1 PAEAPTISTGAPETG
16 EAQSLKTPDGSRAVS
31 SPAASSSSSPLAFQP
46 GAKPAEAAPGS
57 KPLGAENLGTEVVPP
72 ALVIEG
78 APEAQIFVDD
88 RLTASTGSDGQAKIS
103 TLSPG
108 QHRLRVTVNGYQDY
122 EKDID
127 LRAGQTSSVAA
138 KLEPFVPPVLTGEA
152 KAPSLEFRATI
163 PRLAKPPVPEFVLDR
178 TLKAHSGWVTG
189 VAFSADGQQ
198 LA

>member
-1 PAEAPTISTGAPETG
+1 
-16 EAQSLKTPDGSRAVS
+16 KTPDRSRAVS

-127 LRAGQTSSVAA
+127 LPTGQTS
-138 KLEPFVPPVLTGEA
+138 
-152 KAPSLEFRATI
+152 
-163 PRLAKPPVPEFVLDR
+163 
-178 TLKAHSGWVTG
+178 
-189 VAFSADGQQ
+189 
-198 LA
+198 

>member
-1 PAEAPTISTGAPETG
+1 ETA
-16 EAQSLKTPDGSRAVS
+16 EAQSLKTPDRSRAEVS

-78 APEAQIFVDD
+78 APPGAQIFVDD
-88 RLTASTGSDGQAKIS
+88 RLIASTGSNGQAKIS

-122 EKDID
+122 EKGID
-127 LRAGQTSSVAA
+127 LLSGQTSRVAA
-138 KLEPFVPPVLTGEA
+138 KLEPFAPPVLTEEA

-163 PRLAKPPVPEFVLDR
+163 PRLAKPPVPERLVSRMDSN
-178 TLKAHSGWVTG
+178 A
-189 VAFSADGQQ
+189 
-198 LA
+198 